1 MGRPKGSRNKRT
13 LLREAEQFV
22 GSKYVDQVLD
32 SLYVIEKAA
41 QHFFIRAEMGKHAG
55 RNTLQV
61 DEDYKQAAALAA
73 LAAPYRHAKLS
84 AIKLAGDPNNPARF
98 KDDASADEL
107 REEVM
112 RRLGVLHEAGVIDLR
127 ALPVPK
133 GGIANEPISGDQL
146 GVNGE

>member
-1 MGRPKGSRNKRT
+1 
-13 LLREAEQFV
+13 
-22 GSKYVDQVLD
+22 
-32 SLYVIEKAA
+32 
-41 QHFFIRAEMGKHAG
+41 MGKHAG